1 MKHSL
6 ICISIVSLFIIL
18 VSGCT
23 SKTTC
28 PLCNGTNVVY
38 GNGQSMKC
46 PICKDG
52 KVTEK
57 TLKEVTKRDLPCGFC
72 GGTGFAWGGIC
83 SHCMGSGKTSFLDFN
98 RDLFGQTPSNS
109 HSHNPFEGRDF
120 SKCPICHGTGK
131 CDFCAGRG
139 WKLYDDGTPYD
150 CSLCHGTGKC
160 QSCYGS
166 GEFTR

>member
-1 MKHSL
+1 MNMKNKFIPFLLLLML
-6 ICISIVSLFIIL
+6 IIG
-18 VSGCT
+18 GCT
-23 SKTTC
+23 KKTTC

-38 GNGQSMKC
+38 GNGQSLKC

-72 GGTGFAWGGIC
+72 GGTGFTWGGMC
-83 SHCMGSGKTSFLDFN
+83 SHCMGSGKTSFLDSN
-98 RDLFGQTPSNS
+98 RDLFGQKPSSS
-109 HSHNPFEGRDF
+109 HSPNPFGGRDF

-131 CDFCAGRG
+131 CDACAGNG
-139 WKLYDDGTPYD
+139 WVLINGSLIG
-150 CSLCHGTGKC
+150 CSICHGSGRC